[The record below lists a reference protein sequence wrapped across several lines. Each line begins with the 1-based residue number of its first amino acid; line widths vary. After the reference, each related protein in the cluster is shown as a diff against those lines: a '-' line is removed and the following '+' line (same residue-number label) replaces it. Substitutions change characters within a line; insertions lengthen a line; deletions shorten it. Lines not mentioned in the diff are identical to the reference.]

1 MKILIK
7 NGTVVFPDRAEK
19 TNILIGDGKILD
31 IGNISS
37 DGAFELD
44 AENKIITPGLIEL
57 HAHGGGGNDFCDLS
71 AEAFENIV
79 KTHLQ
84 HGVTLICP
92 TLASCP
98 LSMMLGTFDV
108 YRAAKAGKYGAYMHK
123 IHLEGPYLSVAQSGA
138 QRKDIIRIPTKD
150 EVDAVFENGADVI
163 GRISAA
169 PENEGAEYL
178 AKRAVQNGIM
188 LSIAHSSAT
197 AEEAKKALFMGFT
210 HITHLYSGTTT
221 VRKINDR
228 VCAGI
233 LEAAY
238 LYDDFDIELI
248 GDGRHV
254 AKETMQ
260 MALKIKGA
268 DKINLTSDAMRA
280 AGEAG
285 AKTSYL
291 GYICPENAVIIDD
304 GVAKLPDKSSYAG
317 SIATGDVMLKNAV
330 LNYDI
335 PLVDAVK
342 MLTATPARLIGE
354 ENKKGAIKVGLDADI
369 VFWNEDFSIS
379 GIITAKD
386 YK

>member
-1 MKILIK
+1 MRKTLIK
-7 NGTVVFPDRAEK
+7 NGTVVLPDGIKK

-31 IGNISS
+31 IGDITP
-37 DGAFELD
+37 EEIPVTD
-44 AENKIITPGLIEL
+44 AENKIVTPGLIEL

-71 AEAFENIV
+71 VGAFENIV
-79 KTHLQ
+79 KTHLE

-108 YRAAKAGKYGAYMHK
+108 YREAKAGKYGAFMHK
-123 IHLEGPYLSVAQSGA
+123 IHLEGPYLSAAQSGA
-138 QRKDIIRIPTKD
+138 QRRDIIRIPSKD
-150 EVDAVFENGADVI
+150 EVDTVMESGADII

-169 PENEGAEYL
+169 PELDGAEYL
-178 AKRAVQNGIM
+178 AKAAVGNGIM

-197 AEEAKKALFMGFT
+197 AKEAKKALDMGFT

-238 LYDDFDIELI
+238 LYDEFDIELI

-260 MALKIKGA
+260 MALKIKSA
-268 DKINLTSDAMRA
+268 AKINLTSDAMRA

-291 GYICPENAVIIDD
+291 GYVCPENAVIIDD

-317 SIATGDVMLKNAV
+317 SIATGDMMLKNAV
-330 LNYDI
+330 LNYGI
-335 PLVDAVK
+335 PLDDAVK
-342 MLTATPARLIGE
+342 MLTETPARLVGV
-354 ENKKGAIKVGLDADI
+354 ENQKGAIKVGLDADI
-369 VFWNEDFSIS
+369 VIWNEDFSIS
-379 GIITAKD
+379 KILTANG
-386 YK
+386 